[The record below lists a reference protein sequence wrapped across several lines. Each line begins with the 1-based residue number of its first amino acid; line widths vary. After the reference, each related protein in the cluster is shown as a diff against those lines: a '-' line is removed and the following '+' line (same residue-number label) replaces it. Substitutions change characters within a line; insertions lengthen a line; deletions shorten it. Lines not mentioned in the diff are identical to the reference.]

1 MVNFNFVPCIPD
13 GKNSIEIAKR
23 IKKRC
28 VKKQNKLSNLLKMSL
43 PDFKSQPVSDIKSV
57 DDFPQ
62 LTLSQFKRR
71 ITLGS
76 FKIRQCRSYIE
87 QIINNGTIYLVN
99 DKQLLRHGLNLTVQ
113 NEIKD
118 TKIMACFIISRHK
131 RGKKNK
137 KTESNDVD
145 PRNYTTYYKVF
156 IQYRPIDINDKN
168 EKQYE
173 NIKSKSSLPNIFLN
187 LYSLFIQRI
196 HLQLFIWP
204 SNRWL
209 LRHLLQ

>member
-1 MVNFNFVPCIPD
+1 MVNFNFFPCIPD

-28 VKKQNKLSNLLKMSL
+28 VKKQNNLLKMSL

-87 QIINNGTIYLVN
+87 QIIHNGTIYLVN
-99 DKQLLRHGLNLTVQ
+99 DKQLLKHGLNRTVQ

-137 KTESNDVD
+137 KTESNDD
-145 PRNYTTYYKVF
+145 P
-156 IQYRPIDINDKN
+156 
-168 EKQYE
+168 
-173 NIKSKSSLPNIFLN
+173 
-187 LYSLFIQRI
+187 
-196 HLQLFIWP
+196 
-204 SNRWL
+204 
-209 LRHLLQ
+209 